1 MHKNKSTADHKVSAD
16 ALVESS
22 REPVREIF
30 ALTKLDTEGVLHAP
44 VRHADAESY

>member
-1 MHKNKSTADHKVSAD
+1 MHKDQSTTVHKVSAD

-30 ALTKLDTEGVLHAP
+30 ALMKLDTEGVLHAP
-44 VRHADAESY
+44 VRHANGT

>member
-1 MHKNKSTADHKVSAD
+1 MHKNKSTTDHKVSAD

-30 ALTKLDTEGVLHAP
+30 CIDEAGNGSCLARSGPT
-44 VRHADAESY
+44 RRR